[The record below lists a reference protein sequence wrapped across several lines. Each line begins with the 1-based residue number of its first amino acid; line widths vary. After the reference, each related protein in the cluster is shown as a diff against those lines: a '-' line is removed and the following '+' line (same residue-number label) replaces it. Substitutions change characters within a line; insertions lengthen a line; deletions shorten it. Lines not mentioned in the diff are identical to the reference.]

1 MRHKMKRIFLL
12 ILTISSLTFCQ
23 SFKVD
28 KVSGTV
34 KALDSNDNWIN
45 VKEGTSLPLNSIL
58 VADKKSSVKISEE
71 GMNFTLKESSA
82 IPVSSIKKMTV
93 DELLLA
99 LAMEDMINAPGKKEN
114 DNGKTTAVY
123 GSKEG
128 GNESEIAGSDDF
140 GIKRINGAVQLAENG
155 FKESAVVTAKET
167 FRKYPSTK
175 EMANYRIYFA
185 NLLYDFGLYD
195 EAYDEFTSIKEL
207 KLSDKEKSEVAEKI
221 SLLNKKL
228 VNK

>member
-1 MRHKMKRIFLL
+1 MIQT
-12 ILTISSLTFCQ
+12 TIGLE
-23 SFKVD
+23 
-28 KVSGTV
+28 
-34 KALDSNDNWIN
+34 

-58 VADKKSSVKISEE
+58 VADKKSSVKISGE
-71 GMNFTLKESSA
+71 GINFTLKESSA

-99 LAMEDMINAPGKKEN
+99 LAMEDMINAPRKKEN

-123 GSKEG
+123 GNKEG
-128 GNESEIAGSDDF
+128 GNETEITGSDDF

-207 KLSDKEKSEVAEKI
+207 KLSEKEKSEVEEKL
-221 SLLNKKL
+221 SQLNKKL

>member
-1 MRHKMKRIFLL
+1 MRHKMKKTFLL
-12 ILTISSLTFCQ
+12 VITITGLVFCQ

-28 KVSGTV
+28 KVTGTV
-34 KALDSNDNWIN
+34 KALDSNDNWIE
-45 VKEGTSLPLNSIL
+45 VKEGTTIPPNSVL
-58 VADKKSSVKISEE
+58 VADKKSSVKISGE
-71 GMNFTLKESSA
+71 GINFSLKESSA

-99 LAMEDMINAPGKKEN
+99 LAMEDMINAPRKKEN
-114 DNGKTTAVY
+114 DNGKSTAVY

-128 GNESEIAGSDDF
+128 GNESDIAGSDDF
-140 GIKRINGAVQLAENG
+140 GIKRINGAMQLAEND
-155 FKESAVVTAKET
+155 FKESAVVTARET

-185 NLLYDFGLYD
+185 NLLYDFGLNE

-207 KLSDKEKSEVAEKI
+207 KLSDKEKSEVAEKL
-221 SLLNKKL
+221 SQLNKKL

>member
-1 MRHKMKRIFLL
+1 MKKIFLL
-12 ILTISSLTFCQ
+12 VITIASLAFCQ

-45 VKEGTSLPLNSIL
+45 VKEGTTLPLNSIL
-58 VADKKSSVKISEE
+58 VADKKSFVKISSE
-71 GMNFTLKESSA
+71 GLNFTLKESSA

-99 LAMEDMINAPGKKEN
+99 LAMEDMINAPRKKQNE
-114 DNGKTTAVY
+114 NGKTTAVY

-128 GNESEIAGSDDF
+128 GNESEIGGSDGF

-155 FKESAVVTAKET
+155 FKESAVITAKET

-185 NLLYDFGLYD
+185 NLLYDLGLYD

-207 KLSDKEKSEVAEKI
+207 KLSDKEKSEVAVKL

>member
-1 MRHKMKRIFLL
+1 MKKIFLL
-12 ILTISSLTFCQ
+12 VMTIISLAFCQ
-23 SFKVD
+23 SFKVE
-28 KVSGTV
+28 KVTGIV
-34 KALDSNDNWIN
+34 KALDSSDNWIS
-45 VKEGTSLPLNSIL
+45 VKEGTTLPLNSIL
-58 VADKKSSVKISEE
+58 VADKKSFVKISGE
-71 GMNFTLKESSA
+71 GLNFTLKESSA

-99 LAMEDMINAPGKKEN
+99 LAMEDMINAPRKKEN
-114 DNGKTTAVY
+114 DSGKSTAVY

-207 KLSDKEKSEVAEKI
+207 RLSDKERSEVAEKL
-221 SLLNKKL
+221 SQLNKKL